1 MSRSRTS
8 IGNVRNPDTH
18 AAILDAAAALLAE
31 HGYAGVSMEAVA
43 RRAGAGKPTLYR
55 WWPSKAA
62 LLMEVYERELME
74 VYEREKAALHAD
86 DPDLGSAQAELVR
99 LLRNIFA
106 FWRDTPSG
114 QAFRSIVAEAQA
126 DPAALRALR
135 DEFVPRARI
144 GARTILA
151 RAKARG
157 EIPAETDEEL
167 LLDLLFGF
175 SWYRLLTH
183 QLRDENGA
191 VERAVAALLAAAVAP
206 GHPLAAA
213 GHEAQAAQDTGQR
226 NDHAQ
231 GARRPETPKPRA
243 RDRGRRA
250 QP

>member
-1 MSRSRTS
+1 MSSRSRTS

-62 LLMEVYERELME
+62 LLMEVYERE
-74 VYEREKAALHAD
+74 KAALHAD
-86 DPDLGSAQAELVR
+86 DPDLGSVQAELVR
-99 LLRNIFA
+99 MLRNVFN
-106 FWRDTPSG
+106 FWRNTPSG
-114 QAFRSIVAEAQA
+114 QAFRSLLAEAQA

-135 DEFVPRARI
+135 DEFMPRARI

-151 RAKARG
+151 RAKARS
-157 EIPAETDEEL
+157 EIPVETDEDL

-175 SWYRLLTH
+175 AWYRLLTH
-183 QLRDENGA
+183 QLRDENDA
-191 VERAVAALLAAAVAP
+191 VERAAAALLAAAVAP
-206 GHPLAAA
+206 GKPLARRGDPA
-213 GHEAQAAQDTGQR
+213 E
-226 NDHAQ
+226 
-231 GARRPETPKPRA
+231 GAETPEPSGKGK
-243 RDRGRRA
+243 GRRA